1 MEEIRPFVGA
11 VALWIGISCG
21 LWWLRRRS
29 VRGRQNRQL
38 EQAGRAAAY
47 TDEAQAVFDAIRF
60 PVPLENPPAETNA
73 WLKAE
78 THALLKR
85 VQEHGRFF
93 DKVKTLR
100 VQIQSSPGI
109 DDHGPLSELLNLR
122 RDLWAASEVVL
133 VEDPGS
139 FGATFAEDGAY
150 ERFQGEAL
158 ALLFKRPERTGDDDL
173 IDLRL
178 SLARQE
184 AGRFTVELQE
194 AIAIAREQDRLPTL
208 SEIVAYPQAF
218 FRAIPRAL
226 RTAGAF
232 LRAFFGYALDAAR
245 AIRRSQT
252 MARGATRLREA
263 RENWPQRLSG
273 GFEHVSAA
281 ARESTTAIRR
291 HYDFLVA
298 AHDFQAKYERLV
310 RAAPEITE
318 RGRQFIARLELAER
332 SERLQLTSANAAIWM
347 ARGLLSGLAHLLA
360 GIARLHAALRETAPW
375 TLAAALL
382 RPAPLAGRR
391 RSAFRSYRMALA
403 AGGLSEMPFERHW
416 RLAPLAAL
424 PQPARGKTKAKV
436 RAKVT
441 KAAPAPKAKAAPK
454 QRRAAAKP
462 AQAAA
467 PVSAKTAAMAKTE
480 TRPIGPSAA
489 AEKPPAA
496 KPNAASGA
504 VHPDQEKAAK
514 TSSQSLFGVFRRR
527 ARPAAGTSIEAETP
541 PPAPNRP
548 PKPQAAAVADAN
560 HTTPKIESVAAP
572 EAPAPEPPPAIL
584 EPLAGDSPMPHD
596 EALARRR
603 PSFLKRLFGKSVPQK
618 ADAGRAGPAADQAAG
633 TASPP
638 QSEPA
643 SETVPPPPKL
653 MDKLSSL
660 EDAEQRA
667 AEAESAEHELDAADT
682 ARPEAEQ
689 EEDADDPGPLTLRI
703 LDLQAKI
710 KPKEPQI
717 RSFPWLR
724 E

>member
-1 MEEIRPFVGA
+1 MEEIRPFIGA

-21 LWWLRRRS
+21 LWWLHRRR

-38 EQAGRAAAY
+38 EQARRAALYAG
-47 TDEAQAVFDAIRF
+47 EAQAVFDAIRS
-60 PVPLENPPAETNA
+60 PVPLEDPPAETGA
-73 WLKAE
+73 WLRAE

-85 VQEHGRFF
+85 LREHGPFF
-93 DKVKTLR
+93 DKLKTLR
-100 VQIQSSPGI
+100 VQIQSSLAI
-109 DDHGPLSELLNLR
+109 DDHEPLSELLNLR

-139 FGATFAEDGAY
+139 FGATFAEEGAY
-150 ERFQGEAL
+150 ERFQAEAL
-158 ALLFKRPERTGDDDL
+158 TLLFKRPDRSADDDL

-184 AGRFTVELQE
+184 AGRFTAELEE

-208 SEIVAYPQAF
+208 SEIVAYPLPF
-218 FRAIPRAL
+218 LRAIPRAL

-252 MARGATRLREA
+252 MARGASRLREA
-263 RENWPQRLSG
+263 REDWPQRLSG

-332 SERLQLTSANAAIWM
+332 SERLRLTSANAAIWL

-360 GIARLHAALRETAPW
+360 GIARLLTALRETAPW
-375 TLAAALL
+375 GLAAALL

-391 RSAFRSYRMALA
+391 RSTLRSYSMALA
-403 AGGLSEMPFERHW
+403 AGGLSETPFNRHW
-416 RLAPLAAL
+416 RLAP
-424 PQPARGKTKAKV
+424 
-436 RAKVT
+436 
-441 KAAPAPKAKAAPK
+441 
-454 QRRAAAKP
+454 
-462 AQAAA
+462 
-467 PVSAKTAAMAKTE
+467 
-480 TRPIGPSAA
+480 
-489 AEKPPAA
+489 PAA
-496 KPNAASGA
+496 QPEAASGG
-504 VHPDQEKAAK
+504 VRPEQEKAAK
-514 TSSQSLFGVFRRR
+514 APSRSLLTMFKRR
-527 ARPAAGTSIEAETP
+527 ARPAAGKSIEIETL
-541 PPAPNRP
+541 PAAPSAPRP
-548 PKPQAAAVADAN
+548 IGASQPQAAVSSREDPAKIEAVAAL
-560 HTTPKIESVAAP
+560 ESVAP
-572 EAPAPEPPPAIL
+572 
-584 EPLAGDSPMPHD
+584 EPLADDSALRD
-596 EALARRR
+596 GEAPPRRR
-603 PSFLKRLFGKSVPQK
+603 PSFLKRLFGKSMPEKANAAHSDPQTDH
-618 ADAGRAGPAADQAAG
+618 AVRAVSPPQIDPTPEAGPAVQAEA
-633 TASPP
+633 
-638 QSEPA
+638 
-643 SETVPPPPKL
+643 PPKL

-660 EDAEQRA
+660 EG
-667 AEAESAEHELDAADT
+667 AEHETDGKGDAEHEEEPA
-682 ARPEAEQ
+682 AAALPKAEQ
-689 EEDADDPGPLTLRI
+689 DDDTDDPGPLTLSI
-703 LDLQAKI
+703 LELQSRI